1 MATNYHKIKGK
12 LKWCQ
17 NLFEPDDFRGSRN
30 YKVNMY
36 DIDESIWKKSGV
48 QTRPREDK
56 EGDVMYTLKRPTR
69 KMIKDDLIEFDPP
82 EVVMENGESLEGK
95 IIGNGS
101 EAVVEFITYDT
112 SMGMG
117 HRFNKVIITNLVEY
131 VKPTA
136 EDNPLD

>member
-36 DIDESIWKKSGV
+36 DIDESVWKKSGV

>member
-95 IIGNGS
+95 TIGNGS
-101 EAVVEFITYDT
+101 EAIVEFITYDT

>member
-36 DIDESIWKKSGV
+36 DIDESVWKKSGV

-131 VKPTA
+131 VKPTV

>member
-36 DIDESIWKKSGV
+36 DIDESIWKNSGV

-69 KMIKDDLIEFDPP
+69 KMIKDDLIEFPPP
-82 EVVMENGESLEGK
+82 EVVMENGESLDGR

>member
-36 DIDESIWKKSGV
+36 DIDESVWKKSGV

-69 KMIKDDLIEFDPP
+69 KMIKDDLIEFPPP
-82 EVVMENGESLEGK
+82 EVVMENGESLDGK
-95 IIGNGS
+95 TIGNGS
-101 EAVVEFITYDT
+101 EAIVEFITYDT

-131 VKPTA
+131 VKPTV

>member
-36 DIDESIWKKSGV
+36 DIDESIWKNSGV

-131 VKPTA
+131 VKPTP

>member
-131 VKPTA
+131 VKPTV

>member
-1 MATNYHKIKGK
+1 
-12 LKWCQ
+12 
-17 NLFEPDDFRGSRN
+17 
-30 YKVNMY
+30 V
-36 DIDESIWKKSGV
+36 WKKSGV

-69 KMIKDDLIEFDPP
+69 KMIKDDLIEFPPP
-82 EVVMENGESLEGK
+82 EVVMENGESLDGK
-95 IIGNGS
+95 TIGNGS
-101 EAVVEFITYDT
+101 EAIVEFITYDT

>member
-69 KMIKDDLIEFDPP
+69 KMIKDDLIEFPPP

-95 IIGNGS
+95 TIGNGS
-101 EAVVEFITYDT
+101 EAIVEFITYDT

>member
-36 DIDESIWKKSGV
+36 DIDEKVWKNSGV

-69 KMIKDDLIEFDPP
+69 KMIKEDLIEFDPP

-101 EAVVEFITYDT
+101 EAIVEFITYDT

-136 EDNPLD
+136 EENPLD

>member
-36 DIDESIWKKSGV
+36 DIDESIWKNSGV

-69 KMIKDDLIEFDPP
+69 KMIKEDLIEFDPP
-82 EVVMENGESLEGK
+82 EVVMENGESLDGR

-131 VKPTA
+131 VKPTP

>member
-36 DIDESIWKKSGV
+36 DIDESVWKKSGV

-69 KMIKDDLIEFDPP
+69 KMIKDDLIEFPPP
-82 EVVMENGESLEGK
+82 EVVMENGESLDGK
-95 IIGNGS
+95 TIGNGS
-101 EAVVEFITYDT
+101 EAIVEFITYDT